1 MSLMR
6 DFCRYSTNV
15 GDVVKDSETL
25 SAPCGGTSP
34 RVGGIAKAV
43 LHGVIENEQQTFTS
57 DRASHTISVT
67 MKSESNCAFASVSI
81 QLV

>member
-1 MSLMR
+1 MMR

-43 LHGVIENEQQTFTS
+43 LHDMVE
-57 DRASHTISVT
+57 
-67 MKSESNCAFASVSI
+67 SERKLLILQIKQAKIFNYDSSG
-81 QLV
+81 

>member
-1 MSLMR
+1 MR

-43 LHGVIENEQQTFTS
+43 LHGIIE
-57 DRASHTISVT
+57 
-67 MKSESNCAFASVSI
+67 SEGQPSLYRQNKLHDFD
-81 QLV
+81 